1 MPKHNPSLRTKLSLT
16 FSLYLNNQ
24 ELLMTVLTLK
34 QANLIINTAVH
45 VARELNLAPLTVVVL
60 DVAGHVKALQREDG
74 ASMIR
79 QQIATAKAWGAVN
92 MGVSSRS
99 LAAVALQRPDF
110 MNALIDVADGKIM
123 PVPGG
128 VLIRD
133 ADNNL
138 IGAVGI
144 SGDVSDQ
151 DERCAIAGI
160 EAVGFFAGV

>member
-1 MPKHNPSLRTKLSLT
+1 
-16 FSLYLNNQ
+16 
-24 ELLMTVLTLK
+24 MTLLTLEK
-34 QANLIINTAVH
+34 ANQIIETAINK
-45 VARELNLAPLTVVVL
+45 ARELHLSPLTVVVL
-60 DVAGHVKALQREDG
+60 DEAGHLKALQREDG

-99 LAAVALQRPDF
+99 LAGVAVQRPDF
-110 MNALIDVADGKIM
+110 MNALINIAEGKLM
-123 PVPGG
+123 PAPGG

-133 ADNNL
+133 TDNRL

-144 SGDVSDQ
+144 SGDSSEQ

-160 EAVGFFAGV
+160 EGVGFFASI

>member
-1 MPKHNPSLRTKLSLT
+1 
-16 FSLYLNNQ
+16 
-24 ELLMTVLTLK
+24 MTLLTLEK
-34 QANLIINTAVH
+34 ANAIINAAIH
-45 VARELNLAPLTVVVL
+45 KARELGLSPLTVVVL
-60 DVAGHVKALQREDG
+60 DEAGHLKALQREDG

-99 LAAVALQRPDF
+99 LAGVAIQRPDF
-110 MNALIDVADGKIM
+110 MNALINIAGGNMM
-123 PVPGG
+123 PAPGG

-133 ADNNL
+133 ADNHL

-144 SGDVSDQ
+144 SGDSSEQ

-160 EAVGFFAGV
+160 ESVGLFASI

>member
-1 MPKHNPSLRTKLSLT
+1 
-16 FSLYLNNQ
+16 
-24 ELLMTVLTLK
+24 MTLLTLEK
-34 QANLIINTAVH
+34 ANTIIETAINK
-45 VARELNLAPLTVVVL
+45 ARELGLSPITVVVL
-60 DVAGHVKALQREDG
+60 DEAGHLKALQREDG

-99 LAAVALQRPDF
+99 LAGVAIQRPDF
-110 MNALIDVADGKIM
+110 MNALINIADGKIM
-123 PVPGG
+123 PAPGG

-133 ADNNL
+133 TENHL

-144 SGDVSDQ
+144 SGDSSEQ

-160 EAVGFFAGV
+160 EGVGFFASI

>member
-1 MPKHNPSLRTKLSLT
+1 
-16 FSLYLNNQ
+16 
-24 ELLMTVLTLK
+24 MTVLTLK
-34 QANLIINTAVH
+34 QANLMINTAIH
-45 VARELNLAPLTVVVL
+45 VARELSLAPLTVVVL
-60 DVAGHVKALQREDG
+60 DASGHVKAMQREDG

-79 QQIATAKAWGAVN
+79 QHIATAKAWGAVN

-99 LAAVALQRPDF
+99 LAAVAEQRPDF
-110 MNALIDVADGKIM
+110 MNALIGVADGKIM

-138 IGAVGI
+138 LGAVGI

-160 EAVGFFAGV
+160 EAVGFFASI

>member
-1 MPKHNPSLRTKLSLT
+1 MTSLT
-16 FSLYLNNQ
+16 LEKANQ
-24 ELLMTVLTLK
+24 
-34 QANLIINTAVH
+34 IIGTAINK
-45 VARELNLAPLTVVVL
+45 ARELNMAPLTVVVL
-60 DVAGHVKALQREDG
+60 DAAGHLKAMQREDG

-79 QQIATAKAWGAVN
+79 QQIATAKAWGAVS

-99 LAAVALQRPDF
+99 LAGVAIQRPDF
-110 MNALIDVADGKIM
+110 MKALIGLADGKVM

-133 ADNNL
+133 EDNNL
-138 IGAVGI
+138 IGAIGI

-160 EAVGFFAGV
+160 EAAGFVAGV

>member
-1 MPKHNPSLRTKLSLT
+1 MIL
-16 FSLYLNNQ
+16 
-24 ELLMTVLTLK
+24 LTLDK
-34 QANLIINTAVH
+34 ANKIIENAINK
-45 VARELNLAPLTVVVL
+45 ARELGLSPLTVVVL
-60 DVAGHVKALQREDG
+60 DDAGHLKALQREDG

-99 LAAVALQRPDF
+99 LAGVAVQRPDF
-110 MNALIDVADGKIM
+110 MNALVNIADGKIM
-123 PVPGG
+123 PAPGG

-133 ADNNL
+133 NDNNL

-144 SGDVSDQ
+144 SGDSSEQ

-160 EAVGFFAGV
+160 EGVGFFASI

>member
-1 MPKHNPSLRTKLSLT
+1 MHI
-16 FSLYLNNQ
+16 
-24 ELLMTVLTLK
+24 LTLEK
-34 QANLIINTAVH
+34 ANLIIQTAIAK
-45 VARELNLAPLTVVVL
+45 ARELKMAPLTVVVL
-60 DVAGHVKALQREDG
+60 DAAGHLKALQREDG

-79 QQIATAKAWGAVN
+79 QEIATAKAWGAVS

-99 LAAVALQRPDF
+99 LAGVAVQRPDF
-110 MNALIDVADGKIM
+110 MNSLVTLSQGKVM

-133 ADNNL
+133 KENNQL

-160 EAVGFFAGV
+160 EAAGFAAGV

>member
-1 MPKHNPSLRTKLSLT
+1 
-16 FSLYLNNQ
+16 
-24 ELLMTVLTLK
+24 MTLLTLEK
-34 QANLIINTAVH
+34 ANQIIETAINK
-45 VARELNLAPLTVVVL
+45 ARELNLSPLTVVVL
-60 DVAGHVKALQREDG
+60 DEAGHLKALQREDG

-99 LAAVALQRPDF
+99 LAGVAVQRPDF
-110 MNALIDVADGKIM
+110 MNALVNIADGKIM
-123 PVPGG
+123 PAPGG

-133 ADNNL
+133 DDNRL

-144 SGDVSDQ
+144 SGDSSDQ

-160 EAVGFFAGV
+160 EDVGFFASI

>member
-1 MPKHNPSLRTKLSLT
+1 
-16 FSLYLNNQ
+16 
-24 ELLMTVLTLK
+24 MTLLTLEK
-34 QANLIINTAVH
+34 ANKIIETAIH
-45 VARELNLAPLTVVVL
+45 KARELNLSPLTVVVL
-60 DVAGHVKALQREDG
+60 DEAGHLKALQREDG

-99 LAAVALQRPDF
+99 LAGVALQRPDF
-110 MNALIDVADGKIM
+110 MNALINIADGKIM
-123 PVPGG
+123 PAPGG

-144 SGDVSDQ
+144 SGDSSEQ

-160 EAVGFFAGV
+160 EGVGFFASI

>member
-1 MPKHNPSLRTKLSLT
+1 MTSLT
-16 FSLYLNNQ
+16 LEKANQ
-24 ELLMTVLTLK
+24 
-34 QANLIINTAVH
+34 IIQTAIAK
-45 VARELNLAPLTVVVL
+45 ARELNMAPLTVVVL
-60 DVAGHVKALQREDG
+60 DAAGHLKAMQREDG

-99 LAAVALQRPDF
+99 LAGVAVQRPDF
-110 MNALIDVADGKIM
+110 MKALIGLADGKVM

-138 IGAVGI
+138 IGSVGI

-160 EAVGFFAGV
+160 EAAGFIAGV

>member
-1 MPKHNPSLRTKLSLT
+1 
-16 FSLYLNNQ
+16 
-24 ELLMTVLTLK
+24 MTLLTLDK
-34 QANLIINTAVH
+34 ANKIIENAISK
-45 VARELNLAPLTVVVL
+45 ARELGLSPLTVVVL
-60 DVAGHVKALQREDG
+60 DDSGHLKALQREDG

-99 LAAVALQRPDF
+99 LAGVAVQRPDF
-110 MNALIDVADGKIM
+110 MNALINIADGKIM
-123 PVPGG
+123 PAPGG

-133 ADNNL
+133 TDNHL

-144 SGDVSDQ
+144 SGDSSEQ

-160 EAVGFFAGV
+160 EGVGFFASI

>member
-1 MPKHNPSLRTKLSLT
+1 MTSLT
-16 FSLYLNNQ
+16 LEKANQ
-24 ELLMTVLTLK
+24 MIQT
-34 QANLIINTAVH
+34 AIIR
-45 VARELNLAPLTVVVL
+45 ARELNMAPLTVVVL
-60 DVAGHVKALQREDG
+60 DAAGHLKAMQREDG

-99 LAAVALQRPDF
+99 LAGVAVQRPDF
-110 MNALIDVADGKIM
+110 MKALIGLAEGKVM

-138 IGAVGI
+138 IGAIGI

-160 EAVGFFAGV
+160 EAAGFVAGV

>member
-1 MPKHNPSLRTKLSLT
+1 
-16 FSLYLNNQ
+16 
-24 ELLMTVLTLK
+24 MTALTLK
-34 QANLIINTAVH
+34 QANHIINTAIH
-45 VARELNLAPLTVVVL
+45 VARELNMAPITVVVL
-60 DVAGHVKALQREDG
+60 DNAGHLKALQREDG

-99 LAAVALQRPDF
+99 LAAVAEQRPDF
-110 MNALIDVADGKIM
+110 MNALIDVSDGKIM

-133 ADNNL
+133 EDNNL

-144 SGDVSDQ
+144 SGDKSDQ

-160 EAVGFFAGV
+160 EAVGYFASV

>member
-1 MPKHNPSLRTKLSLT
+1 MTSLT
-16 FSLYLNNQ
+16 LEKANQ
-24 ELLMTVLTLK
+24 
-34 QANLIINTAVH
+34 IIETAINK
-45 VARELNLAPLTVVVL
+45 ARELNMAPLTVVVL
-60 DVAGHVKALQREDG
+60 DGAGHLKAMQREDG

-79 QQIATAKAWGAVN
+79 QQIATAKAWGAVS

-99 LAAVALQRPDF
+99 LAGVAVQRPDF
-110 MNALIDVADGKIM
+110 MKALIGLADGKVM

-133 ADNNL
+133 EDNNL
-138 IGAVGI
+138 IGAIGI

-160 EAVGFFAGV
+160 EAAGFVAGV